1 MTGSDQLQMRR
12 MQGKYWTVCIQ
23 LVGREDA
30 LQLLQD
36 QAANSW
42 AAEVKPV
49 SMKLTFLN
57 QSVKDS

>member
-1 MTGSDQLQMRR
+1 MIVSAQLQMPRV
-12 MQGKYWTVCIQ
+12 QGKYRTACIQ

-30 LQLLQD
+30 LQLRQD

-42 AAEVKPV
+42 AAEVKPI